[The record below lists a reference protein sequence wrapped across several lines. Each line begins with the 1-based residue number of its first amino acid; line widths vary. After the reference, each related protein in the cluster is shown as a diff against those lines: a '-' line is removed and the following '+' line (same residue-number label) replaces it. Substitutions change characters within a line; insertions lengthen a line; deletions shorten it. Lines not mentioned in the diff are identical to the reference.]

1 MPQRRLKWGAQGPRA
16 GHNQI
21 SQTGESMQP
30 EPPLP
35 TSAKKNV
42 DTIAQVELQLLRQRS
57 PMEHIGEAIARFFGS
72 LKFIVAH
79 VFFITGWI
87 VLNTGTVPGM
97 QPFDPYPFTF
107 LSFMVGIEFIFLT
120 TFVLMN
126 QKHQIRRAEQWSHLH
141 LQLSMLTE
149 QEVTKSMQ
157 MLHMICHRLGLRE
170 PAQDQELKEMAQ
182 ATSVTAL
189 VDEIGK
195 VRELG
200 QVLADE
206 TGDAERR
213 RRPKGT
219 QA

>member
-1 MPQRRLKWGAQGPRA
+1 MLP
-16 GHNQI
+16 
-21 SQTGESMQP
+21 ES
-30 EPPLP
+30 PLP
-35 TSAKKNV
+35 TTAKKNV
-42 DTIAQVELQLLRQRS
+42 DTIGQVEKQLLSQRS

-72 LKFIVAH
+72 LSFIVAH

-87 VLNTGTVPGM
+87 ALNTGTFPAM
-97 QPFDPYPFTF
+97 QSFDPYPFTF
-107 LSFMVGIEFIFLT
+107 LSFIVGIEFIFLT

-157 MLHMICHRLGLRE
+157 MLDMICQRLRLGI
-170 PAQDQELKEMAQ
+170 PGDQELKEMAQ
-182 ATSVTAL
+182 TTSVTAL

-200 QVLADE
+200 QVLSNE
-206 TGDAERR
+206 TGEPGAGGKQEEGDS
-213 RRPKGT
+213 GL
-219 QA
+219 QATTGH

>member
-1 MPQRRLKWGAQGPRA
+1 MLP
-16 GHNQI
+16 
-21 SQTGESMQP
+21 ES
-30 EPPLP
+30 PLP

-42 DTIAQVELQLLRQRS
+42 DTIAQVEQQLLRQRS

-72 LKFIVAH
+72 LNFILAH
-79 VFFITGWI
+79 VFFIIGWI
-87 VLNTGTVPGM
+87 ALNTGTFPAM
-97 QPFDPYPFTF
+97 QSFDPYPFTF

-149 QEVTKSMQ
+149 QEVTKNMQ
-157 MLHMICHRLGLRE
+157 MLDMICQRLRLGE
-170 PAQDQELKEMAQ
+170 PAHDLEVKELAQ

-206 TGDAERR
+206 TDETGA
-213 RRPKGT
+213 KG
-219 QA
+219 QVK